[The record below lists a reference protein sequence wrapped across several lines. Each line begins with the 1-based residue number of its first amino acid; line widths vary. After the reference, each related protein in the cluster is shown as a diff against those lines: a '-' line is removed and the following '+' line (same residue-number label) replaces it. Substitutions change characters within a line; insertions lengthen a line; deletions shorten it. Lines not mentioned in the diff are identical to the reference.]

1 MGSWLPFLHSAI
13 NGLIVNQVK
22 QKLNKFLQLLKPLQ
36 RVIIQAHDFPDH
48 DAIASAYGLAA
59 LLQSMDMNTV
69 IVYNGHIDRISLS
82 NMIEWLD
89 IPVVHCS
96 KANLTAHDKIITVD
110 GCIGEK
116 NVTDIQGEEVA
127 VIDHHNVTP
136 PRNLWYCDVRSN
148 YGATATI
155 IYEYFQL
162 IDIDIPKSVATA
174 LLVGLNIDTSNLTRG
189 FCNADLKAFLGLN
202 QIADLDIVNR
212 ICRNSLIQS
221 ELKSFQH
228 VCDNVESHDGIAIV
242 LLSEPCAK
250 NLLGVLADFL
260 LSVNEYDIVIVA
272 MKFNQAIQ
280 LSLRS
285 ECPKVNVGLLLR
297 QTLNQKQRGFGG
309 GHAHMAG
316 GMILNEQ
323 SHHFISNNH
332 AHFSPF
338 VDAITQLR
346 AESKPSAQIPEIVIC

>member
-1 MGSWLPFLHSAI
+1 MHFAI
-13 NGLIVNQVK
+13 SGLTMNKVK
-22 QKLNKFLQLLKPLQ
+22 QKLNKFLQLLSPLQ
-36 RVIIQAHDFPDH
+36 RVVIQAHDFPDH
-48 DAIASAYGLAA
+48 DAIASAYGLAT
-59 LLQSMDMNTV
+59 LLQAMGMNTL
-69 IVYNGHIDRISLS
+69 IVYNGHVDRISLA

-89 IPVVHCS
+89 IPVIHCN
-96 KANLTAHDKIITVD
+96 KAKLTAHDKIITVD

-116 NVTDIQGEEVA
+116 NVTDIQGEEIA

-136 PRNLWYCDVRSN
+136 PKGLWYCDVRSN

-155 IYEYFQL
+155 IYEYFSSL
-162 IDIDIPKSVATA
+162 NIDIPEKVATA
-174 LLVGLNIDTSNLTRG
+174 LLVGLNIDTANLTRG

-202 QIADLDIVNR
+202 QVADLALVNK

-228 VCDNVESHDGIAIV
+228 VCDNVESNDGIAIV
-242 LLSEPCAK
+242 LLKEPCAK

-316 GMILNEQ
+316 GMILNDK
-323 SHHFISNNH
+323 SHHFFSNEH

-338 VDAITQLR
+338 VNAIRQLR
-346 AESKPSAQIPEIVIC
+346 AEKNCSSQASEIVIC

>member
-1 MGSWLPFLHSAI
+1 MHFAI
-13 NGLIVNQVK
+13 SGLTMNKVK
-22 QKLNKFLQLLKPLQ
+22 QKLNKFLQLLSPLQ
-36 RVIIQAHDFPDH
+36 RVVIQAHDFPDH
-48 DAIASAYGLAA
+48 DAIASAYGLAT
-59 LLQSMDMNTV
+59 LLQAMGMNTL
-69 IVYNGHIDRISLS
+69 IVYNGHVDRISLA

-89 IPVVHCS
+89 IPVIHCN
-96 KANLTAHDKIITVD
+96 KAKLTAHDKIITVD

-116 NVTDIQGEEVA
+116 NVTDIQGEEIA

-136 PRNLWYCDVRSN
+136 PKGLWYCDVRSN

-155 IYEYFQL
+155 IYEYFSSL
-162 IDIDIPKSVATA
+162 NIDIPEKVATA
-174 LLVGLNIDTSNLTRG
+174 LLVGLNIDTANLTRG

-202 QIADLDIVNR
+202 QVADLALVNK

-228 VCDNVESHDGIAIV
+228 VCDNVESNDGIAIV
-242 LLSEPCAK
+242 LLKEPCAK

-316 GMILNEQ
+316 GMILNDK
-323 SHHFISNNH
+323 SHHFFSNEH

-338 VDAITQLR
+338 VDAIRQLR
-346 AESKPSAQIPEIVIC
+346 AEKNCSSQASEIVIC

>member
-1 MGSWLPFLHSAI
+1 MHFAI
-13 NGLIVNQVK
+13 SGLTVNKVK
-22 QKLNKFLQLLKPLQ
+22 QKLNKFLQLLSPLQ
-36 RVIIQAHDFPDH
+36 RVVIQAHDFPDH

-59 LLQSMDMNTV
+59 LLQAMGMNTL
-69 IVYNGHIDRISLS
+69 IVYNGHVDRISLA

-89 IPVVHCS
+89 IPVIHCN
-96 KANLTAHDKIITVD
+96 KAKLTAHDKIITVD

-116 NVTDIQGEEVA
+116 NVTDIQGEEIA

-136 PRNLWYCDVRSN
+136 PKGLWYCDVRSN

-155 IYEYFQL
+155 IYEYFSSL
-162 IDIDIPKSVATA
+162 NIDIPEKVATA
-174 LLVGLNIDTSNLTRG
+174 LLVGLNIDTANLTRG

-202 QIADLDIVNR
+202 QVADLALVNK

-228 VCDNVESHDGIAIV
+228 VCDNVESNDGIAIV
-242 LLSEPCAK
+242 LLKEPCAK

-316 GMILNEQ
+316 GMILNDK
-323 SHHFISNNH
+323 SHHFFSNEH

-338 VDAITQLR
+338 VDAIRQLR
-346 AESKPSAQIPEIVIC
+346 AEKNCSSQASEIVIC

>member
-1 MGSWLPFLHSAI
+1 MHFDIS
-13 NGLIVNQVK
+13 GLTVNKVK
-22 QKLNKFLQLLKPLQ
+22 QKLNKFLQLLSPLQ
-36 RVIIQAHDFPDH
+36 RVVIQAHDFPDH
-48 DAIASAYGLAA
+48 DAIASADGLAA
-59 LLQSMDMNTV
+59 LLQAMGMNTL
-69 IVYNGHIDRISLS
+69 IVYNGHVDRISLA

-89 IPVVHCS
+89 IPVIHCN
-96 KANLTAHDKIITVD
+96 KAKLTAHDKIITVD

-116 NVTDIQGEEVA
+116 NVTDIQGEEIA

-136 PRNLWYCDVRSN
+136 PKGLWYCDVRSN

-155 IYEYFQL
+155 IYEYFSSL
-162 IDIDIPKSVATA
+162 NIDIPEKVATA
-174 LLVGLNIDTSNLTRG
+174 LLVGLNIDTANLTRG

-202 QIADLDIVNR
+202 QVADLALVNK

-228 VCDNVESHDGIAIV
+228 VCDNVESNDGIAIV
-242 LLSEPCAK
+242 LLKEPCAK

-316 GMILNEQ
+316 GMILNDK
-323 SHHFISNNH
+323 SHHFFSNEH

-338 VDAITQLR
+338 VDAIRQLR
-346 AESKPSAQIPEIVIC
+346 AEKNCSSQASEIVIC

>member
-1 MGSWLPFLHSAI
+1 MHFAI
-13 NGLIVNQVK
+13 SGLTMNKVK
-22 QKLNKFLQLLKPLQ
+22 QKLNKFLQLLSPLQ
-36 RVIIQAHDFPDH
+36 RVVIQAHDFPDH

-59 LLQSMDMNTV
+59 LLQAMGMNTL
-69 IVYNGHIDRISLS
+69 IVYNGHVDRISLA

-89 IPVVHCS
+89 IPVIHCN
-96 KANLTAHDKIITVD
+96 KAKLTAHDKIITVD

-116 NVTDIQGEEVA
+116 NVTDIQGEEIA

-136 PRNLWYCDVRSN
+136 PKGLWYCDVRSN

-155 IYEYFQL
+155 IYEYFSSL
-162 IDIDIPKSVATA
+162 NIDIPEKVATA
-174 LLVGLNIDTSNLTRG
+174 LLVGLNIDTANLTRG

-202 QIADLDIVNR
+202 QVADLALVNK

-228 VCDNVESHDGIAIV
+228 VCDNVESNDGIAIV
-242 LLSEPCAK
+242 LLKEPCAK

-316 GMILNEQ
+316 GILNDK
-323 SHHFISNNH
+323 SHHFFSNEH

-338 VDAITQLR
+338 VDAIRQLR
-346 AESKPSAQIPEIVIC
+346 AEKNCSSQASEIVIC

>member
-1 MGSWLPFLHSAI
+1 MHFAI
-13 NGLIVNQVK
+13 SGLTMNKVK
-22 QKLNKFLQLLKPLQ
+22 QKLNKFLQLLSPLQ
-36 RVIIQAHDFPDH
+36 RVVIQAHDFPDH

-59 LLQSMDMNTV
+59 LLQAMGMNTL
-69 IVYNGHIDRISLS
+69 IVYNGHVDRISLA

-89 IPVVHCS
+89 IPVIHCN
-96 KANLTAHDKIITVD
+96 KAKLTAHDKIITVD

-116 NVTDIQGEEVA
+116 NVTDIQGEEIA

-136 PRNLWYCDVRSN
+136 PKGLWYCDVRSN

-155 IYEYFQL
+155 IYEYFSSL
-162 IDIDIPKSVATA
+162 NIDIPEKVATA
-174 LLVGLNIDTSNLTRG
+174 LLVGLNIDTANLTRG

-202 QIADLDIVNR
+202 QVADLALVNK

-228 VCDNVESHDGIAIV
+228 VCDNVESNDGIAIV
-242 LLSEPCAK
+242 LLKEPCAK

-316 GMILNEQ
+316 GMILNDK
-323 SHHFISNNH
+323 SHHFFSNEH

-338 VDAITQLR
+338 VNAIRQLR
-346 AESKPSAQIPEIVIC
+346 AEKNCSSQASEIVIC

>member
-1 MGSWLPFLHSAI
+1 LHFAI
-13 NGLIVNQVK
+13 SGLTVNKVK
-22 QKLNKFLQLLKPLQ
+22 QKLNKFLQLLSPLQ
-36 RVIIQAHDFPDH
+36 RVVIQAHDFPDH

-59 LLQSMDMNTV
+59 LLQAMGMNTL
-69 IVYNGHIDRISLS
+69 IVYNGHVDRISLA

-89 IPVVHCS
+89 IPVIHCN
-96 KANLTAHDKIITVD
+96 KAKLTAHDKIITVD

-116 NVTDIQGEEVA
+116 NVTDIQGEEIA

-136 PRNLWYCDVRSN
+136 PKGLWYCDVRSN

-155 IYEYFQL
+155 IYEYFSSL
-162 IDIDIPKSVATA
+162 NIDIPEKVATA
-174 LLVGLNIDTSNLTRG
+174 LLVGLNIDTANLTRG

-202 QIADLDIVNR
+202 QVADLALVNK

-228 VCDNVESHDGIAIV
+228 VCDNVESNDGIAIV
-242 LLSEPCAK
+242 LLKEPCAK

-316 GMILNEQ
+316 GMILNDK
-323 SHHFISNNH
+323 SHHFFSNEH

-338 VDAITQLR
+338 VDAIRQLR
-346 AESKPSAQIPEIVIC
+346 AEKNCSSQASEIVIC